1 MKRVD
6 LIRHLERHGVQF
18 LREGGSHSV
27 YVNRTAGK
35 TSTIPRHREIN
46 DFLAQ
51 KICKDLARII
61 HERFCCNRGFA
72 AATSLDRVARRPGRR
87 ARRLVDQHTVSSMPH
102 SRTALRACLAWRLR
116 DFATNHHE

>member
-35 TSTIPRHREIN
+35 TST
-46 DFLAQ
+46 
-51 KICKDLARII
+51 
-61 HERFCCNRGFA
+61 
-72 AATSLDRVARRPGRR
+72 
-87 ARRLVDQHTVSSMPH
+87 VS
-102 SRTALRACLAWRLR
+102 RQ
-116 DFATNHHE
+116 